1 MHLEAEATLSKE
13 IYRRFTYWQF
23 YRKDYSKKFILL
35 ILVLASVV
43 LWIDF
48 LSQKT
53 VDLTMLP
60 LLVMMTFFVVY
71 LATFPF
77 WGAAMNFRNL
87 AQDTLTERYVFSD
100 ETFDIV
106 NDGSERFQSQMT
118 VRYDGLH
125 LAVEDGD
132 SFYFF
137 LDKARVFIVSK
148 SDFIEGDPD
157 ELGRMLSENLGKKY
171 VWGK

>member
-13 IYRRFTYWQF
+13 RYRRFTYWQF
-23 YRKDYSKKFILL
+23 YRKDYSKKSILL
-35 ILVLASVV
+35 VLVLASVV
-43 LWIDF
+43 LWINF

-53 VDLTMLP
+53 ADLTMLP
-60 LLVMMTFFVVY
+60 LLGLMTFLVVY

-77 WGAAMNFRNL
+77 WGAALNFRNL
-87 AQDTLTERYVFSD
+87 AQDTLTERYIFSD
-100 ETFDIV
+100 DTFEIM
-106 NDGSERFQSQMT
+106 NESSERFQSQIT
-118 VRYDGLH
+118 IHYDGLH

-132 SFYFF
+132 AFYFF
-137 LDKARVFIVSK
+137 LDKARVFIVAK
-148 SDFIEGDPD
+148 SDFTEGDPD